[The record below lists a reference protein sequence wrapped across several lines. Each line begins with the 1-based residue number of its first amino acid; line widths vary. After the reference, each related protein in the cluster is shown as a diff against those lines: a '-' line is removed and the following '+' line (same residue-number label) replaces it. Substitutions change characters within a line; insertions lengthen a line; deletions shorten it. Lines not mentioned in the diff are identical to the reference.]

1 MAKATAICKCRKCG
15 KEFTKITV
23 KASRKEAD
31 AWEVWAKEN
40 YTLCSDCYRASREEG
55 LPELT
60 GTERQIAWAKS
71 LRREFIDKY
80 DSIPQTEDGKPFKEF
95 FLGRHTD
102 SKFWID
108 KREDITDMGKM
119 ISDDWAV
126 YMDAK

>member
-15 KEFTKITV
+15 KGFIKMTTN
-23 KASRKEAD
+23 ASRKEAN
-31 AWEVWAKEN
+31 AWEAWAKEN
-40 YTLCSDCYRASREEG
+40 YTLCTDCYRESKEAG

-60 GTERQIAWAKS
+60 GSEKQIAWAKS

-80 DSIPQTEDGKPFKEF
+80 DSIPQTEAGKPFKEF

-108 KREDITDMGKM
+108 KRNDVTDMGKM
-119 ISDDWAV
+119 IADDWAT
-126 YMDAK
+126 YLATK